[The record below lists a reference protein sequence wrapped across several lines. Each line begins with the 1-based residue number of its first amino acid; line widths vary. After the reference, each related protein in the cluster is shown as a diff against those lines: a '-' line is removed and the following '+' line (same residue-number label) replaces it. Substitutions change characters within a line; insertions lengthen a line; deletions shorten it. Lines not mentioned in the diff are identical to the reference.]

1 MFTHDRTVW
10 KAIVLLVTGSAGL
23 CWAAE
28 KYGLGRP
35 ATPQEIAGWD
45 IDVTPDGAGLP
56 KGNGSVA
63 LGKMVYDDK
72 CGGCHGTNGEGAA
85 WDGKAID
92 RLAGGQGTLSTATPV
107 KTVGSYW
114 PYATTLYSY
123 IYATMPFPA
132 PQSLSPDEVYAVTAY
147 VLYLNGIVG
156 KDAVMNAKTLPKA
169 AMPNRKNFLS
179 PDPRPDVKNTAC
191 EKDCKKQPASG

>member
-1 MFTHDRTVW
+1 MFTRDRAIA
-10 KAIVLLVTGSAGL
+10 KAILLLVAGSAGL

-35 ATPQEIAGWD
+35 VTSQEIAGWD

-85 WDGKAID
+85 WEGKAID
-92 RLAGGQGTLSTATPV
+92 RLTGRQGTLSPATPT
-107 KTVGSYW
+107 KTAGSYC
-114 PYATTLYSY
+114 PHATTLHH
-123 IYATMPFPA
+123 F
-132 PQSLSPDEVYAVTAY
+132 
-147 VLYLNGIVG
+147 
-156 KDAVMNAKTLPKA
+156 
-169 AMPNRKNFLS
+169 
-179 PDPRPDVKNTAC
+179 
-191 EKDCKKQPASG
+191 

>member
-1 MFTHDRTVW
+1 MFTRDRAIA
-10 KAIVLLVTGSAGL
+10 KAILLLVAGSASL

-28 KYGLGRP
+28 KYGLGRV

-56 KGNGSVA
+56 KGSGNVA
-63 LGKMVYDDK
+63 LGKTVYDSQ

-92 RLAGGQGTLSTATPV
+92 RLVGGQGTLNTAAPV

-114 PYATTLYSY
+114 PYPTTLFSY
-123 IYATMPFPA
+123 IYATMPFQA

-147 VLYLNGIVG
+147 ILYLNGIVG
-156 KDAVMNAKTLPKA
+156 KDAVMNAKILPKT
-169 AMPNRKNFLS
+169 AMPNRPNFIS
-179 PDPRPDVKNTAC
+179 PDPRPDVKSVAC
-191 EKDCKKQPASG
+191 EKDCPGQR